1 MTVIILEL
9 EAFNFYLINPMNPVK
24 WSVKYKNMIIA
35 SHCLADLPI
44 LIKFTE
50 TKPLY
55 AIKLLI
61 YFKDIENAFRSPC
74 KILRV
79 EFYLGYSEVLFL
91 QQDNDIYFEFL
102 RQFFEFLTW

>member
-44 LIKFTE
+44 LIKFMK
-50 TKPLY
+50 TKPSY
-55 AIKLLI
+55 ASKLLI
-61 YFKDIENAFRSPC
+61 YTKDIGNTFRSPC
-74 KILRV
+74 KMLRV